1 MPIEK
6 ELWVD
11 IIKEQPIQEGDFLNE
26 SEDLSALVDN
36 NTLHLAEAGVEPEVF
51 IDNDTYPV
59 GIVQREDVPK
69 DILLHTLDTKNT
81 VVRNIEQMQAAY
93 DKMLSVTRGHVNAL
107 TRKRRA
113 MAAYNWCPLQNGEF
127 TPVLETTGE
136 LVNGRRRLTFDDL
149 DLLEAK
155 FKAMEVDM
163 TQLCLVLTTEHEADL
178 KSENRKLYK
187 EYMRDGKIGNFKVF
201 SYPHLPLFDTTTGKK
216 QAFGAQLR
224 QPALDERDG
233 VDRLDSDRG
242 DACDGYGRCFPPREG
257 PRSPWRHPGLPA
269 AFLGPASAQQVHR
282 SHLFG

>member
-93 DKMLSVTRGHVNAL
+93 DKMQSVTRGHVNAL

-127 TPVLETTGE
+127 TPVLVTTGE
-136 LVNGRRRLTFDDL
+136 AVNGRRSLTFDDL

-216 QAFGAQLR
+216 QAFGSAKGENSAMASIAWIR
-224 QPALDERDG
+224 TEVMRATG
-233 VDRLDSDRG
+233 TVDVFHREKDPEARG
-242 DACDGYGRCFPPREG
+242 DILGYQQRF
-257 PRSPWRHPGLPA
+257 SALPLRNKYIGA
-269 AFLGPASAQQVHR
+269 IYSGK
-282 SHLFG
+282 

>member
-113 MAAYNWCPLQNGEF
+113 LAAYNWCPLQ
-127 TPVLETTGE
+127 LS
-136 LVNGRRRLTFDDL
+136 LI
-149 DLLEAK
+149 
-155 FKAMEVDM
+155 
-163 TQLCLVLTTEHEADL
+163 H
-178 KSENRKLYK
+178 
-187 EYMRDGKIGNFKVF
+187 I
-201 SYPHLPLFDTTTGKK
+201 
-216 QAFGAQLR
+216 
-224 QPALDERDG
+224 
-233 VDRLDSDRG
+233 
-242 DACDGYGRCFPPREG
+242 
-257 PRSPWRHPGLPA
+257 
-269 AFLGPASAQQVHR
+269 
-282 SHLFG
+282 

>member
-93 DKMLSVTRGHVNAL
+93 DKMQSVTRGHVNAL

-113 MAAYNWCPLQNGEF
+113 MASYNWCPLQNGEF
-127 TPVLETTGE
+127 TPVLVTTGE
-136 LVNGRRRLTFDDL
+136 AVNGRRRLTFDDL

-187 EYMRDGKIGNFKVF
+187 EYMRDGKIGNFKV
-201 SYPHLPLFDTTTGKK
+201 
-216 QAFGAQLR
+216 
-224 QPALDERDG
+224 PASASVRHHDGQEAGFRLGQRREQRDG
-233 VDRLDSDRG
+233 VDRLDSYRG

>member
-93 DKMLSVTRGHVNAL
+93 DKMQSVTRGHVNAL

-127 TPVLETTGE
+127 TPVLVTTGE
-136 LVNGRRRLTFDDL
+136 AVNGRRRLTFDDL

-187 EYMRDGKIGNFKVF
+187 EYMRDGKIGNFKVLARRR
-201 SYPHLPLFDTTTGKK
+201 H
-216 QAFGAQLR
+216 AERNGAQLR
-224 QPALDERDG
+224 QSALDERDG
-233 VDRLDSDRG
+233 VDRLDSYRG

>member
-113 MAAYNWCPLQNGEF
+113 LAAYNWCPLQDGEF
-127 TPVLETTGE
+127 TPVLVTTGE

-216 QAFGAQLR
+216 QAFGSAKGENS
-224 QPALDERDG
+224 AMASIAAT
-233 VDRLDSDRG
+233 V
-242 DACDGYGRCFPPREG
+242 PP
-257 PRSPWRHPGLPA
+257 
-269 AFLGPASAQQVHR
+269 
-282 SHLFG
+282 